1 MTSDFT
7 RGACPR
13 LSEPMQTGDGLLA
26 RIVTVGPIPLD
37 QFALLC
43 AAAREHGNGVMEI
56 SARGS
61 LQVRGLTPISAPLF
75 ASAVADLAIALCD
88 DVPVL
93 AGPLA
98 GDPASLIDADALARD
113 LRRVIAERNLTLA
126 PKTSVIVDSG
136 GSLHLDALAAD
147 IRLRAIST
155 AAETMLHVALGGGGA
170 SATPLGLAAQDAAV
184 EIVSD
189 LLAAIAALGPE
200 ARAGDLL
207 RDNGIG
213 RLWAALGTR
222 IVPAAPLPMRPPAE
236 PIAVHR
242 LKSGTCALG
251 LGVAFGHAQAEALV
265 ELASIAE
272 ANGARWVRLA
282 PDRALLLGPLV
293 EAKAVAVRK
302 AAERLGFIVDAR
314 DPRRRIV
321 ACPGAPSCT
330 SGLIAARSIAA
341 ELAPNLPAALSV
353 VHVSGCAK
361 GCAHPAPAP
370 LTIVGT
376 SQGCGIV
383 RDGTARDM
391 SEIYVA
397 ADNLPALLSR
407 LTKTREAAHA

>member
-1 MTSDFT
+1 
-7 RGACPR
+7 
-13 LSEPMQTGDGLLA
+13 MQTGDGLLA
-26 RIVTVGPIPLD
+26 RIVTAGSIPLD

-43 AAAREHGNGVMEI
+43 GAAREHGNGVMEI

-61 LQVRGLTPISAPLF
+61 LQVRGLTLHSAPLF
-75 ASAVADLAIALCD
+75 ASSVALLGIELCD
-88 DVPVL
+88 GVPVIASL
-93 AGPLA
+93 LA
-98 GDPASLIDADALARD
+98 GDPASLIDADAFAAD
-113 LRRVIAERNLTLA
+113 LRRTISEKGLTLA
-126 PKTSVIVDSG
+126 PKVSVIVDSG
-136 GSLHLDALAAD
+136 GALHLDSLAAD
-147 IRLRAIST
+147 IRLRAVST
-155 AAETMLHVALGGGGA
+155 AAGPMLHLALAGDAA

-200 ARAGDLL
+200 ARAADPL

-242 LKSGTCALG
+242 LKNGTCALG
-251 LGVAFGHAQAEALV
+251 LGLAFGHAQAEALV

-272 ANGARWVRLA
+272 ANGARWVRLV

-330 SGLIAARSIAA
+330 SGLIAARPIAA
-341 ELAPNLPAALSV
+341 ELARHMPVSPEWTP

-391 SEIYVA
+391 PETYVA

>member
-1 MTSDFT
+1 MTSPFA

-26 RIVTVGPIPLD
+26 RMVIAGPIPLA
-37 QFALLC
+37 QFARLC
-43 AAAREHGNGVMEI
+43 AAAKEHGNGVMEI
-56 SARGS
+56 GARGS
-61 LQVRGLTPISAPLF
+61 LQVRGLTPHSAPLF
-75 ASAVADLAIALCD
+75 ASAVAAFGIELCD
-88 DVPVL
+88 GVPVI
-93 AGPLA
+93 ASPLA
-98 GDPASLIDADALARD
+98 DDPASLIDGDALASD
-113 LRRVIAERNLTLA
+113 LRRVIAESSLTLA
-126 PKTSVIVDSG
+126 PKVSVIVDG
-136 GSLHLDALAAD
+136 GGRLHLDALAAD
-147 IRLRAIST
+147 VRLRAVST
-155 AAETMLHVALGGGGA
+155 ALGPMLHLALGGDAA

-200 ARAGDLL
+200 ARAAALL

-222 IVPAAPLPMRPPAE
+222 IVPAAPLPMRLPAE
-236 PIAVHR
+236 PIAVYR
-242 LKSGTCALG
+242 LKNGTCALG
-251 LGVAFGHAQAEALV
+251 LGLAFGHAQPKALV

-282 PDRALLLGPLV
+282 PDRALLLGLLV

-314 DPRRRIV
+314 DPRRRII
-321 ACPGAPSCT
+321 ACPGEPFCA
-330 SGLIAARSIAA
+330 SGLIAARAIAA
-341 ELAPNLPAALSV
+341 ELAQYLPATLKA

-376 SQGCGIV
+376 GQGCGIV
-383 RDGTARDM
+383 SDGTARDLP
-391 SEIYVA
+391 ETHVA
-397 ADNLPALLSR
+397 ADELPALLAS
-407 LTKTREAAHA
+407 LNKTREAAHA

>member
-1 MTSDFT
+1 
-7 RGACPR
+7 
-13 LSEPMQTGDGLLA
+13 
-26 RIVTVGPIPLD
+26 
-37 QFALLC
+37 
-43 AAAREHGNGVMEI
+43 
-56 SARGS
+56 
-61 LQVRGLTPISAPLF
+61 
-75 ASAVADLAIALCD
+75 
-88 DVPVL
+88 
-93 AGPLA
+93 
-98 GDPASLIDADALARD
+98 
-113 LRRVIAERNLTLA
+113 
-126 PKTSVIVDSG
+126 
-136 GSLHLDALAAD
+136 
-147 IRLRAIST
+147 
-155 AAETMLHVALGGGGA
+155 
-170 SATPLGLAAQDAAV
+170 
-184 EIVSD
+184 
-189 LLAAIAALGPE
+189 
-200 ARAGDLL
+200 
-207 RDNGIG
+207 
-213 RLWAALGTR
+213 
-222 IVPAAPLPMRPPAE
+222 MRPPAE

-251 LGVAFGHAQAEALV
+251 LGVAFGHAQAGALV

-293 EAKAVAVRK
+293 EAKAAAVRK